1 MSRHFRPWTIDQTQL
16 LPAAVVDYV
25 PANHLAQFVVA
36 LARALG
42 CVGDRRK
49 LQKRA
54 WSAAVR
60 SAHGIVKANEYSR
73 FSALN
78 PAERG
83 GNSRAK
89 TVGLQPAMASEE
101 AV

>member
-1 MSRHFRPWTIDQTQL
+1 MNELHPKSARHRTISRFSSSKGHGPDDELSPKT
-16 LPAAVVDYV
+16 
-25 PANHLAQFVVA
+25 
-36 LARALG
+36 
-42 CVGDRRK
+42 
-49 LQKRA
+49 
-54 WSAAVR
+54 R
-60 SAHGIVKANEYSR
+60 SFSIYDGIVKANEYSR

-89 TVGLQPAMASEE
+89 TVGLQPAVVREQ

>member
-1 MSRHFRPWTIDQTQL
+1 MHQAGLSSL
-16 LPAAVVDYV
+16 
-25 PANHLAQFVVA
+25 
-36 LARALG
+36 
-42 CVGDRRK
+42 
-49 LQKRA
+49 
-54 WSAAVR
+54 
-60 SAHGIVKANEYSR
+60 GIVKANEYTR

-89 TVGLQPAMASEE
+89 AVGLQPAMVREQ

>member
-1 MSRHFRPWTIDQTQL
+1 MLAKIDRRTKESRL
-16 LPAAVVDYV
+16 MAA
-25 PANHLAQFVVA
+25 
-36 LARALG
+36 ARAELVRHVGGAPTSVQRTLIERATRLQLG
-42 CVGDRRK
+42 
-49 LQKRA
+49 L
-54 WSAAVR
+54 
-60 SAHGIVKANEYSR
+60 VKANEYSR

-89 TVGLQPAMASEE
+89 TVGLQPAMVREQ